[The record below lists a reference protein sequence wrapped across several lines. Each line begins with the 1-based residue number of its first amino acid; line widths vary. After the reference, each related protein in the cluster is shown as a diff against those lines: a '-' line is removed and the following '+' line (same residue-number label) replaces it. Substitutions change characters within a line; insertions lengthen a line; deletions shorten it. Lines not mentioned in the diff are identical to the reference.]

1 MGVEPIMSG
10 FEIQRH
16 NHCTTEELYYRWFN
30 LFSYY
35 FACCNCLQLQVVF
48 GFWIFQPL
56 SLKFK
61 AFPAPRPSFERWR
74 RGEKTR
80 GSEPVLD
87 LHICYCWKAATRKLS
102 RPMIYLRL
110 PPLGR
115 VYREWICEFQA
126 QSMQKKVYILFKI
139 LVFEHPWIS
148 TFTSLFYIE
157 TKATF
162 YWREYVWWLF

>member
-1 MGVEPIMSG
+1 MSAKNRDESFLGVSQKYWLTHINGQSAIFDRNFTQQITANG
-10 FEIQRH
+10 
-16 NHCTTEELYYRWFN
+16 N
-30 LFSYY
+30 LT
-35 FACCNCLQLQVVF
+35 
-48 GFWIFQPL
+48 
-56 SLKFK
+56 LKFK